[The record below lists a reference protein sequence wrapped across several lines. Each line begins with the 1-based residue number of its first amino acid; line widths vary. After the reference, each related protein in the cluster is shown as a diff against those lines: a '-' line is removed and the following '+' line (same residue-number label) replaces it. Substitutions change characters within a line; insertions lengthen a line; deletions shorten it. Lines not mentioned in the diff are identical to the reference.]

1 MNAKLKLVVD
11 VMAGKICLVASR
23 NGHTN
28 QALMIVRMIQ
38 NNELAE
44 PFREAMADV
53 ERYIKKVRSAHDAD
67 PNWTDDDICQKILN
81 GIKERR
87 AARWV
92 DLLHLDTL
100 SGVTDEPT
108 SSEPPASE

>member
-11 VMAGKICLVASR
+11 VMAGKIVSIASR
-23 NGHTN
+23 SNRT
-28 QALMIVRMIQ
+28 LVSMEVLRMIQ
-38 NNELAE
+38 NNQLAE

-53 ERYIKKVRSAHDAD
+53 ERYIKKVRSAHDAN